1 MDQTHSI
8 PTRTA
13 PRRIPP
19 FHVMPGRARCDGWT
33 PVKQAEFIGE
43 LAETRSVAEAA
54 RRVGMTR
61 ETAYRLRR
69 RKWSSSF
76 CAAWDAAMGR
86 PMAACR
92 PKFEGAGLMVA
103 RLDRLGLRGR
113 ALGMARADPVDPA
126 ETGPLPKVTNAELEW
141 RYQTGLWSVILR
153 RGKYAGVM
161 RKADNSALLRLVARL
176 DSIERRIDE
185 SAGPGG
191 KSRV

>member
-1 MDQTHSI
+1 MEQIHT
-8 PTRTA
+8 PARA
-13 PRRIPP
+13 AQRRIPS
-19 FHVMPGRARCDGWT
+19 FHVMPGRSRCDGWT

-43 LAETRSVAEAA
+43 LAETRCVTEAA

-69 RKWSSSF
+69 RKWSESF

-92 PKFEGAGLMVA
+92 PGFEGAGMMVA

-113 ALGMARADPVDPA
+113 ALGRARPDPA
-126 ETGPLPKVTNAELEW
+126 DAAETKPRRKVTNAELEW
-141 RYQTGLWSVILR
+141 RYRTGIWSVILR
-153 RGKYAGVM
+153 RGKYAGM
-161 RKADNSALLRLVARL
+161 LRKADNSALLRLVARL
-176 DSIERRIDE
+176 DSAERRIDR
-185 SAGPGG
+185 SAGTGG